1 MEPST
6 AAPAHQEPKP
16 VKLKFWEKVGY
27 GVGDTASNLYF
38 QTFLYFTLVFYT
50 DVFGLP
56 ASVVGTMLFV
66 SRLFDAITDPVIG
79 ALADRANTRWG
90 KFRPFV
96 FFFAVPMAVMGV
108 LAFTTP
114 DMFDDT
120 GKLIYAYITYN
131 GLMIFYTLVNVPYSS
146 LMAVITPNSMERVEL
161 SSFRFVGTFVG
172 GLIIQFGTL
181 YLVSFLGQ
189 GNDELGWQLTMGVF
203 GLLAVGLLFITFLSS
218 KERIAPPQNKEKTT
232 LHLKDLFT
240 NVAWLMIAAAT
251 VFQLIFIV
259 VRSSAIA
266 YYFRYYVGEQSVSLL
281 GMSFEP
287 SMTTLNSLFLG
298 LGSAATIV
306 GVLLTKKMAKVFDKK
321 LTYVGCMAISS
332 VLSVLFFYLPP
343 ESIVPIFLTNLVVSF
358 VWGPVSVLQ
367 WAMYTDAAD
376 YGEWKNHR
384 RATGLLMAISLF
396 AIKMGLA
403 IGGGVTGW
411 ALSYYGFQAN
421 VEQTAE
427 ATQGILTLMSFIPA
441 FFGILCVGCML
452 VYPLNNKTMD
462 HIENQLKERRAA
474 EGTDRPAQDTL

>member
-1 MEPST
+1 METTT
-6 AAPAHQEPKP
+6 AEPAKDPKP

-79 ALADRANTRWG
+79 MLADRANTRWG

-114 DMFDDT
+114 DVFDDT

-146 LMAVITPNSMERVEL
+146 LMAVLTPNSMERVEL
-161 SSFRFVGTFVG
+161 SSFRFVGTFIG

-181 YLVSFLGQ
+181 YLVEFFGQ
-189 GNDELGWQLTMGVF
+189 GNEQLGWQLTMGAF
-203 GLLAVGLLFITFLSS
+203 GLLAVGLLFITFMSS
-218 KERIAPPQNKEKTT
+218 KERIAPPQKREKTM
-232 LHLKDLFT
+232 LHMKDLFT
-240 NVAWLMIAAAT
+240 NTAWLMIAAAT

-266 YYFRYYVGEQSVSLL
+266 YYFRYYVGDQTVNLF
-281 GMSFEP
+281 GFTFDAQ
-287 SMTTLNSLFLG
+287 MTDLNAVFLG
-298 LGSAATIV
+298 LGSACTIL
-306 GVLLTKKMAKVFDKK
+306 GVLLTKKIAKFFDKK
-321 LTYVGCMAISS
+321 MTYIGCMAISAVMS
-332 VLSVLFFYLPP
+332 LLFFYMPP

-376 YGEWKNHR
+376 YSEWKNHR
-384 RATGLLMAISLF
+384 RATGMLMAISLF

-411 ALSYYGFQAN
+411 ALSYYGFEAN
-421 VEQTAE
+421 ADQTAE
-427 ATQGILTLMSFIPA
+427 ATRGILMLMSYIPA
-441 FFGILCVGCML
+441 FFGLLCLICML
-452 VYPLNNKTMD
+452 IYPLNNKTMD
-462 HIENQLKERRAA
+462 DIETQLKERRAK
-474 EGTDRPAQDTL
+474 EGTDKPQHDML